1 MIKLIL
7 IILISLGVILILKQY
22 RPEFA
27 FLFKI
32 AVVLSA
38 FAIILPIIS
47 EIFNEITDIFSEIN
61 IDFEY
66 IIVLTKIVGI
76 SILSQIAS
84 DTCKD
89 CGETALSSKIEL
101 VSKIIILG
109 FSLPF
114 VKSLIKICTEFMTG

>member
-47 EIFNEITDIFSEIN
+47 EIFNEITGIFSEIN

-84 DTCKD
+84 DTCRD

-101 VSKIIILG
+101 VSKVIILG